1 MLNSNTISIFLL
13 ANNVGC
19 SDREG
24 LLRLIKSSIVT
35 IVITTFVNVAVK
47 K

>member
-35 IVITTFVNVAVK
+35 IVITTFFNVAVK